1 MCLGVLVASAA
12 SAQAAPLLAQSAWIR
27 AIPGSDVAAV
37 YMTLRNVSTRPITV
51 TGVQTSIAS
60 HAMIH
65 ETSVQGGL
73 SRMRAHEQ
81 LVIPAG
87 QTIRLEPG
95 GLHVMLQGLA
105 RPLSVG
111 QSVPLVLVLAD
122 GGTLQVTAS
131 VRPLNAG

>member
-1 MCLGVLVASAA
+1 MCLGMLVASAA

-37 YMTLRNVSTRPITV
+37 YVTLRNLSTKPITV

-81 LVIPAG
+81 LVIPG
-87 QTIRLEPG
+87 GETIRLEPG
-95 GLHVMLQGLA
+95 GLHVMLQGLT